1 MVKVI
6 VSVQLTRILT
16 IRITKKLNGIKMNPY
31 QPPSKCDGKNPN
43 WKSVALSFV
52 ALIAMVITV
61 LIYLFTVGSVVRWL
75 S

>member
-6 VSVQLTRILT
+6 VSVQLTKILT

-31 QPPSKCDGKNPN
+31 QPPENEKQDKVS
-43 WKSVALSFV
+43 WKAIALSLV

-61 LIYLFTVGSVVRWL
+61 LVYLFVVGSVVKWL

>member
-1 MVKVI
+1 
-6 VSVQLTRILT
+6 
-16 IRITKKLNGIKMNPY
+16 MNPY
-31 QPPSKCDGKNPN
+31 EPPENKNQDKVN

-61 LIYLFTVGSVVRWL
+61 LVYLFVVGSVVKWL

>member
-1 MVKVI
+1 MEKVI
-6 VSVQLTRILT
+6 VSVQLTKILT
-16 IRITKKLNGIKMNPY
+16 IRITEKLNGIKMNPY
-31 QPPSKCDGKNPN
+31 QPPSKGDSKNPN

-61 LIYLFTVGSVVRWL
+61 FVYLFVVGSVVKWL